1 MQVHE
6 IPREYKGESRI
17 LVIFSIKALIY
28 TVIGAIIGLPFFII
42 LKEFNHT
49 IIGLI
54 IMALLGLIGYTIAT
68 FKIPESQSFSLT
80 RKNGGEK
87 IDDVILRWIKF
98 KRKKNKI
105 YVYKEEKVN
114 REENT
119 NE

>member
-28 TVIGAIIGLPFFII
+28 TAIGATIGLIFFII
-42 LKEFNHT
+42 FKQFGYTL
-49 IIGLI
+49 IGII
-54 IMALLGLIGYTIAT
+54 IMAFFGLIGYSIAT
-68 FKIPESQSFSLT
+68 FKIPESQSFALT
-80 RKNGGEK
+80 RKTGGEK

-105 YVYKEEKVN
+105 YVYKEEKIK